1 MKGVQPST
9 LRRQSQ
15 VGRPAAP
22 GQGVPRGLEQPHL
35 ALSPG
40 GALVWGSGW
49 EPRRGRG
56 G

>member
-9 LRRQSQ
+9 LWRHSQ

-35 ALSPG
+35 ALGPSLG
-40 GALVWGSGW
+40 LRVGAMEGERWL
-49 EPRRGRG
+49 RG
-56 G
+56 